1 VQVKE
6 NIMRKIAAFLAI
18 GALAVVPSTAFADP
32 DFGPGN
38 SSKGPNDGGAK
49 CHDPAHGTDLG
60 SNDAEPGCKG

>member
-1 VQVKE
+1 MK
-6 NIMRKIAAFLAI
+6 KITIL
-18 GALAVVPSTAFADP
+18 LAVIGLALSPAAAFADP

-38 SSKGPNDGGAK
+38 SVKGPNDSGAK